1 MCRGVAGS
9 SGLPAWAFSRC
20 PAVTGCSSCG
30 RSIGWEGSFDSSDPS
45 PSLCS
50 CIHPALLHLD
60 GFPGPNERLAAA
72 LLNQEPRLSSLLNQS
87 FKCVSL
93 TESTL
98 FLSFFFFFPVQ
109 SNVGFCFSPPHNKI
123 KTISNRRTCRK
134 ESFFLPSA
142 ASCLGVKGA
151 GITFLL
157 ARTSLGSWVRGTRKR
172 RVRKGKGG
180 HPGCSLVMLMKAMV
194 LSIG

>member
-1 MCRGVAGS
+1 MPLCRGVAGS

-98 FLSFFFFFPVQ
+98 FLSFFFFFPQ
-109 SNVGFCFSPPHNKI
+109 FSQMSGFVSHLHII
-123 KTISNRRTCRK
+123 KSK
-134 ESFFLPSA
+134 
-142 ASCLGVKGA
+142 
-151 GITFLL
+151 LL
-157 ARTSLGSWVRGTRKR
+157 VIEELVER
-172 RVRKGKGG
+172 RVFFFRLLL
-180 HPGCSLVMLMKAMV
+180 HAWV
-194 LSIG
+194 